1 MQTRELKDILISAIA
16 LALAFAIALSGGI
29 EVITNPAK
37 LIFMTSVSLIAVS
50 SGFVLHE
57 MLHRLTAKKFGCR
70 AEYQMWPTGLVLAI
84 AFSLI
89 GFVFA
94 APGAV
99 MIYPRVNL
107 WGRAVHLSKKAYG
120 IISISGPLANM
131 ALAVAFMA
139 LNIFYPSPVFELGK
153 SINIWLAIFN
163 LIPFPPLDGF
173 KIFIWDS
180 RVWLAA
186 AVVAG
191 IIFVL

>member
-1 MQTRELKDILISAIA
+1 MNIKEAKDLLISAFA

-29 EVITNPAK
+29 KIILEPEK
-37 LIFMTSVSLIAVS
+37 LVFMTAASLIAVS
-50 SGFVLHE
+50 TGFVFHE
-57 MLHRLTAKKFGCR
+57 MLHRFMAKKFGCR
-70 AEYQMWPTGLVLAI
+70 AEYRMWPTGLVLALG
-84 AFSLI
+84 FSLI

-107 WGRAVHLSKKAYG
+107 WGRVVHLSKKAYG
-120 IISISGPLANM
+120 IVSLSGPVANL
-131 ALAVAFMA
+131 ALALAFMA
-139 LNIFYPSPVFELGK
+139 INIAFPSPVFELGK
-153 SINIWLAIFN
+153 AINVWLAIFN

-173 KIFIWDS
+173 KIFVWDS

-191 IIFVL
+191 VLFVV

>member
-1 MQTRELKDILISAIA
+1 MNIKEARDLTISALA

-29 EVITNPAK
+29 RIILEPEK
-37 LIFMTSVSLIAVS
+37 LLFMTAASLIAVS
-50 SGFVLHE
+50 TGFVCHE
-57 MLHRLTAKKFGCR
+57 LLHRFTAKKFGCR
-70 AEYQMWPTGLVLAI
+70 AEYRMWPTGLVLAI
-84 AFSLI
+84 AFSML

-107 WGRAVHLSKKAYG
+107 WGRVVHLSKKAYG
-120 IISISGPLANM
+120 IVSLSGPAANL
-131 ALAVAFMA
+131 ALALAFMG
-139 LNIFYPSPVFELGK
+139 LNMGFPSPVFELGK
-153 SINIWLAIFN
+153 SINVWLAIFN

-186 AVVAG
+186 AVAAG
-191 IIFVL
+191 ILFVV